1 MTTTVVITGAGG
13 NAGQAISH
21 LVAEAGYSLRM
32 ADMVAPPPQIAGLG
46 EFVRCDTR
54 TVTDVQA
61 AVAGADAVIHLAAW
75 HSAHRPPVSDATIFA
90 VNVDGTFNVLEACRA
105 AGVGAVVFASSMAY
119 GWGSICSVTKVLGED
134 LCRGYHEMTG
144 AAMAMLRYH
153 EFVPAPCLTFGPRLL
168 RNGVDRVDVA
178 TATLA
183 ALQATLDRRVE
194 LFRTIVHTHH
204 GMPPEVIANFR
215 ELGPAW
221 CEERLPGARQLI
233 DKYALD
239 LPDTVE
245 QHDLTDAAR
254 VLGWTPAIGFIEF
267 LEDLK
272 ARDARGEDVVALRVP
287 GSLAGATLP

>member
-1 MTTTVVITGAGG
+1 
-13 NAGQAISH
+13 
-21 LVAEAGYSLRM
+21 
-32 ADMVAPPPQIAGLG
+32 
-46 EFVRCDTR
+46 
-54 TVTDVQA
+54 
-61 AVAGADAVIHLAAW
+61 
-75 HSAHRPPVSDATIFA
+75 
-90 VNVDGTFNVLEACRA
+90 
-105 AGVGAVVFASSMAY
+105 
-119 GWGSICSVTKVLGED
+119 
-134 LCRGYHEMTG
+134 
-144 AAMAMLRYH
+144 
-153 EFVPAPCLTFGPRLL
+153 
-168 RNGVDRVDVA
+168 
-178 TATLA
+178 
-183 ALQATLDRRVE
+183 VE